1 MAGAAPSSS
10 CAGGA
15 RPCVRANAT
24 RKSARL
30 SRAFAG
36 HGVRSSETLQLA
48 MSTEPSSA
56 TNDDS
61 AVKDHDV
68 SGVDAID
75 AGSPHFPAEPVGA
88 LA

>member
-1 MAGAAPSSS
+1 
-10 CAGGA
+10 
-15 RPCVRANAT
+15 
-24 RKSARL
+24 
-30 SRAFAG
+30 
-36 HGVRSSETLQLA
+36 